1 MGPGFGGFD
10 KRQRIIQVLA
20 SRPNRLPINRRI
32 ALLPKNGELRLAMGS
47 GLWQNLTSAF
57 VKETVMA
64 DTIQAPLNS
73 FEDVGTI
80 LREIGEKQE
89 KTALSLNKTN
99 RRLNKH
105 ADWQKERETRAKE
118 HAEWFKRME
127 KLAEENTESMKKH
140 TKEIEEIRAI
150 LKETDRLTRETVE
163 SMKDTDRRM
172 KENARQM
179 GFVQN
184 KLGEVVEHIVIPN
197 INEKFK
203 HFGYAFGTPQRNVKF
218 FDKDFRL
225 IAEADIVMADDGKV
239 LMLGEVKTTLK
250 KEDVD
255 NHVKRL
261 ETVRNLVY
269 PPIDDSRKLLG
280 FMAGAIADEDVKEYA
295 RQNGLFVAVQS
306 GDTIKLD
313 VPDGFVPK
321 TW

>member
-1 MGPGFGGFD
+1 
-10 KRQRIIQVLA
+10 
-20 SRPNRLPINRRI
+20 
-32 ALLPKNGELRLAMGS
+32 
-47 GLWQNLTSAF
+47 
-57 VKETVMA
+57 MA
-64 DTIQAPLNS
+64 DTMRIPPLNS
-73 FEDVGTI
+73 FEDVGAI
-80 LREIGEKQE
+80 LSEICEEQE
-89 KTALSLNKTN
+89 KTSGSLEKTYQ
-99 RRLNKH
+99 RLKEH
-105 ADWQKERETRAKE
+105 DEWREERETRAKE
-118 HAEWFKRME
+118 HAEWCRRME
-127 KLAEENTESMKKH
+127 KLAEEHAKDIKEIRAIQRETSESMKKH
-140 TKEIEEIRAI
+140 NGEIEEIRAI
-150 LKETDRLTRETVE
+150 LRETDRLTKETAESMKDTDRRMRETDE
-163 SMKDTDRRM
+163 QMKDTDRRM

-203 HFGYAFGTPQRNVKF
+203 HFGYSFGTPQRNVKF
-218 FDKDFRL
+218 FDKNYRL

-269 PPIDDSRKLLG
+269 PPIDGSRKLLG
-280 FMAGAIADEDVKEYA
+280 FMAGAIAGEDVKEYA

-321 TW
+321 AW

>member
-1 MGPGFGGFD
+1 
-10 KRQRIIQVLA
+10 
-20 SRPNRLPINRRI
+20 
-32 ALLPKNGELRLAMGS
+32 
-47 GLWQNLTSAF
+47 
-57 VKETVMA
+57 MA
-64 DTIQAPLNS
+64 DTMRIPPLNS
-73 FEDVGTI
+73 FEDVGAI
-80 LREIGEKQE
+80 LREISEKQE
-89 KTALSLNKTN
+89 KTARSLNKTN
-99 RRLNKH
+99 RRLKEQ
-105 ADWQKERETRAKE
+105 AEWQKERETRAKE
-118 HAEWFKRME
+118 HAEWRKRME
-127 KLAEENTESMKKH
+127 KLAEEHAESMKEHDEQMKEHDEQMKKH
-140 TKEIEEIRAI
+140 NVEIEEIRAI
-150 LKETDRLTRETVE
+150 LKETAE

-203 HFGYAFGTPQRNVKF
+203 YFGYAFGTPQRNIKF
-218 FDKDFRL
+218 YDKNHSL
-225 IAEADIVMADDGKV
+225 IAEADI
-239 LMLGEVKTTLK
+239 LMLGDAGFMIGEVKTTLK

-261 ETVRNLVY
+261 ETIRNNAAW
-269 PPIDDSRKLLG
+269 PPIDGGHKLLG

-321 TW
+321 AW

>member
-1 MGPGFGGFD
+1 
-10 KRQRIIQVLA
+10 
-20 SRPNRLPINRRI
+20 
-32 ALLPKNGELRLAMGS
+32 
-47 GLWQNLTSAF
+47 
-57 VKETVMA
+57 MA
-64 DTIQAPLNS
+64 DTIRIPPLNS
-73 FEDVGTI
+73 FEDVGAI

-89 KTALSLNKTN
+89 KTAWSLEETGQKLSE
-99 RRLNKH
+99 H
-105 ADWQKERETRAKE
+105 AEWRKERETRAKKY
-118 HAEWFKRME
+118 AKWCDRME
-127 KLAEENTESMKKH
+127 KLSEEHARWRIEIDRLMKENAEQMKKH
-140 TKEIEEIRAI
+140 TGEIEEIRAI
-150 LKETDRLTRETVE
+150 QKETAESMKDTDRRMRENAE

-203 HFGYAFGTPQRNVKF
+203 HFGYSFGTPQRNVKF
-218 FDKDFRL
+218 YDKNHSL
-225 IAEADIVMADDGKV
+225 IAEADI
-239 LMLGEVKTTLK
+239 LMLGDAGFMIGEVKTTLK

-255 NHVKRL
+255 RHVKRM
-261 ETVRNLVY
+261 ETIRNNAAW
-269 PPIDDSRKLLG
+269 PPIDDGRKLLG